1 MQNAWWTYWG
11 FVSWHIK
18 TYSLTSLSW
27 NIVFLILHI
36 ITNSFLCE
44 KVCNVLQ
51 SLFRLQFMLSNW
63 NLKDIRRNKCNILFS
78 FTDIYKQ
85 ISELK
90 VLCLS
95 FSHTLRVWNCI
106 FPITRGKDHRE
117 RCFYTLLL
125 FLPYV
130 FHLSI
135 FLLSLSLS
143 LPLSLSLSFFSSH
156 TLRRSEDSSSILSSV
171 NSLISRRSE
180 EKKSEL
186 QFSKSFRF

>member
-106 FPITRGKDHRE
+106 IPITRGKDHRE
-117 RCFYTLLL
+117 RCFYTHTLLHTHSHSFCL
-125 FLPYV
+125 F
-130 FHLSI
+130 FLSSSLFPSPSLSNSSCFI
-135 FLLSLSLS
+135 FGNNLNLHVLSLKNCMSVRERALV
-143 LPLSLSLSFFSSH
+143 
-156 TLRRSEDSSSILSSV
+156 ILLTII
-171 NSLISRRSE
+171 NKLNII
-180 EKKSEL
+180 
-186 QFSKSFRF
+186 